1 MKKRVITGACFTALL
16 LFCIF
21 AGKPAMLALLSAAMI
36 RSFFEMYRA
45 IRAKGIEPVR
55 WAGYV
60 FCGIVIASETVEL
73 ILGRDLNLTIFALAV
88 GMMATM
94 IRLVLHGEI
103 AVESMMAT
111 VFPILYPGVFYLLM
125 MEMLKL
131 GSAAAFVVAF
141 VLIFFSASICDAF
154 ALFSGMLFGKHKLA
168 PILSPKKT
176 VEGAIG
182 GWIACILFSMAVPA
196 IVRLFLPHDT
206 ALLLQNDG
214 ILYRIADLNAMP
226 PRWAFA
232 ILGAVIGVLTQ
243 IGDLVASMI
252 KRHFGVKDFGHLL
265 PGHGGVMDRLDG
277 ILFCVPAVWLFFKIL
292 QH

>member
-1 MKKRVITGACFTALL
+1 MKQRILTGACFIVVTLT
-16 LFCIF
+16 CILV
-21 AGKPAMLALLSAAMI
+21 GSWAMLALISFALI

-45 IRAKGIEPVR
+45 MRAKGIEPVR
-55 WAGYV
+55 WSGYV
-60 FCGIVIASETVEL
+60 FCGIVIASEIVEM
-73 ILGRDLNLTIFALAV
+73 ILDRDLSLTIFALAV
-88 GMMATM
+88 GMMAAM

-131 GSAAAFVVAF
+131 NSAAAFIVAF

-206 ALLLQNDG
+206 ALLLHSSG
-214 ILYRIADLNAMP
+214 RLYRIADLNAMP
-226 PRWAFA
+226 PVWAFA

-252 KRHFGVKDFGHLL
+252 KRHFGVKDFGNLL

-277 ILFCVPAVWLFFKIL
+277 ILFCVPAVWLFFKIF
-292 QH
+292 